1 MIKIAHLYPELL
13 NLYGEDGNLKAITY
27 ALSTLNIEYSIT
39 NLTINSKFDICNYDF
54 IYIGAGTEEN
64 LKIVANDIKKYTDDL
79 KKYIENNKILL
90 STGNSLDLFG
100 QYIKLPNDEK
110 ISTLDIFNFSSIE
123 NEKRIVS
130 EVMFK
135 MGTIEPLIGFYN
147 NKISIN
153 EATVKNYNPLFE
165 IYKTIG
171 IDKNEFKFNGVT
183 KNNFYGTHILGPIL
197 ARNPELLKF
206 FIARIIEISDVKNEN
221 LNSSLDLHFE
231 YLAREEFIKNYYDK
245 KKKSKI
251 R

>member
-27 ALSTLNIEYSIT
+27 ALTTLNIEFSVT
-39 NLTINSKFDICNYDF
+39 NLTLGSNFDISTYDF
-54 IYIGAGTEEN
+54 IYIGSGTEEN
-64 LKIVANDIKKYTDDL
+64 FKIVANDIKNYADDL
-79 KKYIENNKILL
+79 KKYINNNKILL

-100 QYIKLPNDEK
+100 KYVKLLSGEK
-110 ISTLDIFNFSSIE
+110 ISTLDIFNFSAKE

-135 MGTIEPLIGFYN
+135 METIAPLIGFYN
-147 NKISIN
+147 IQTTIN

-171 IDKNEFKFNGVT
+171 LDKENFKFNGVT

-206 FIARIIEISDVKNEN
+206 FISRLIQISDVEIEN
-221 LNSSLDLHFE
+221 LTSTLDLHFE
-231 YLAREEFIKNYYDK
+231 YSAREEFIKNYYDK

-251 R
+251 H